1 MRLFLSW
8 CRSALHSVALHA
20 AWPGGP
26 GWGRV
31 LPRCPG
37 TRRGWGVL
45 IVPST
50 NHCAPES
57 SLNLSP
63 CLFLVVLKRWV
74 NRIWFD
80 SVLSAPPT
88 PRASP
93 PPSAASSLHCH
104 NYRDV
109 MRMIPGARGTLEPMT
124 RTVHGPESHG
134 NRSFN
139 LESERLICWKL
150 VAALFIGAGD
160 GRSTISKSQS

>member
-1 MRLFLSW
+1 MSKCFSLSSPA
-8 CRSALHSVALHA
+8 RSLAWRPRVGQSPASLPWDVA
-20 AWPGGP
+20 GG
-26 GWGRV
+26 GE
-31 LPRCPG
+31 
-37 TRRGWGVL
+37 L

-74 NRIWFD
+74 NRIRFD
-80 SVLSAPPT
+80 SVWSAPPT
-88 PRASP
+88 PRAAP
-93 PPSAASSLHCH
+93 PAVCCSISSLSQLQRCH
-104 NYRDV
+104 ADDPR
-109 MRMIPGARGTLEPMT
+109 ARGTLEPMT